1 MKTIFRRVTKSSSG
15 LKNRPEW
22 IAAFWACVL
31 AGVIVV
37 PIDYRTS
44 LRFLRHVHEIV
55 GARLILIGEE
65 VQLTAWKGQ
74 PRVWRLGDLEW
85 TATVDKNDVVSMAIL
100 QRSE

>member
-1 MKTIFRRVTKSSSG
+1 MAPPCSEFQKHGFV
-15 LKNRPEW
+15 
-22 IAAFWACVL
+22 
-31 AGVIVV
+31 
-37 PIDYRTS
+37 
-44 LRFLRHVHEIV
+44 V